1 MNRPSD
7 VLEKTAAAAWQAY
20 NAMQATK
27 QRHLEFLTLLE
38 NRKKKFNLD
47 ASAADEARL
56 ACLLADHDQQV
67 KSFSAASQALKA
79 EYPQAHKALFDYIGM
94 LQADDQDALTA
105 H

>member
-1 MNRPSD
+1 MNRPTD

-47 ASAADEARL
+47 ASAEDEARL

-79 EYPQAHKALFDYIGM
+79 DYPQAHKALFEYIGM
-94 LQADDQDALTA
+94 LHVDDNDALTA